1 MAIPG
6 GTEMDQQQQELEQVL
21 NSLEEAIGKAFENV
35 LYFHTQRG
43 KLYAKL
49 TKRKLYDIAK
59 TLVQFDLS
67 QVTNS
72 KSTLND
78 LQNQLIVSFDAASK
92 GFESIKLK
100 NAGAK
105 QLDAQGMQ

>member
-1 MAIPG
+1 M
-6 GTEMDQQQQELEQVL
+6 
-21 NSLEEAIGKAFENV
+21 NSLEEATGKAFENI

-49 TKRKLYDIAK
+49 AKRKLFDIAK

-78 LQNQLIVSFDAASK
+78 LQN
-92 GFESIKLK
+92 
-100 NAGAK
+100 
-105 QLDAQGMQ
+105 